1 MNPADHKTAKDN
13 KRREKN
19 RQTARVSRIR
29 KAEYVAHLESE
40 VKRLQEL
47 VHQLQGD
54 LVLARS
60 QQQQQAPQPLEEAA
74 RPQQEAPQ
82 ASGIVDFSCA
92 EIPEAMIMDLFDL
105 QS

>member
-1 MNPADHKTAKDN
+1 MNPADAKDN

-60 QQQQQAPQPLEEAA
+60 QQQQQAPPALEEAPAA
-74 RPQQEAPQ
+74 R
-82 ASGIVDFSCA
+82 GIVDFSCA